1 MKEIEN
7 GLAAGSGPGTTRSIE
22 YADMLLL
29 RFGEFT
35 LKGKNRSRF
44 EKTVLRHVK
53 EMVRPFPKVSL
64 SKEFGRI
71 YVQLNGEPAEEL
83 AGVLRNVFGIASIS
97 PVKVSLSDFD
107 DILSVSRN
115 FLRIAAPPA
124 GTTFKVN
131 VRRVWKG
138 FPYGSIEMNKLI
150 STPLLQSY
158 PGLLVDVKSPQM
170 ELKIEIREG
179 HTYIFCEN
187 IAGVGGFPLGTNGK
201 AMLLLSG
208 GIDSPVA
215 GWSSMRRGLEVE
227 CVHFYSFPY
236 TSELAR
242 QKVVDLTRVLS
253 RYAGVIRLHLVPF
266 TEVQTSFTGIGQD
279 NLIITLMRR
288 AMLKIATRLAEREGA
303 LALVT
308 GESLGQVASQ
318 TLSSMNVIGRVTPL
332 PLLRP
337 LVMMDK
343 SEIVELSKTVG
354 TYDLS
359 ILPYEDCCTLFVP
372 KSPTT
377 NPNLRIVDKI
387 EATLP
392 GYSALLDAAVAG
404 TETVTIT
411 PYGDEKPSDV
421 VPAQAGLQ
429 EEWF

>member
-1 MKEIEN
+1 MSVINQESAK
-7 GLAAGSGPGTTRSIE
+7 GSANSID

-35 LKGKNRSRF
+35 LKGKNRARF

-53 EMVRPFPKVSL
+53 EMIKPYPKVVL
-64 SKEFGRI
+64 TKEFGRI
-71 YVQLNGEPAEEL
+71 YVDLNGEPAAPLVEAL
-83 AGVLRNVFGIASIS
+83 KNVFGIASVS
-97 PVKVSLSDFD
+97 PVKVAKSELE
-107 DILSVSRN
+107 DIVAVSRH
-115 FLRIAAPPA
+115 FLEIIAPAP

-131 VRRVWKG
+131 ARRVWKE
-138 FPYGSIEMNKLI
+138 FPYGSMEMNKLV
-150 STPLLQSY
+150 STPLLQGYS
-158 PGLLVDVKSPQM
+158 GLTVDVKSPQL
-170 ELKIEIREG
+170 ELKVEIRQG

-227 CVHFYSFPY
+227 CVHFYSYPY

-253 RYAGVIRLHLVPF
+253 RYAGVIKLHLVPF

-288 AMLKIATRLAEREGA
+288 AMLRITTELAEREGA
-303 LALVT
+303 LAIVT

-318 TLSSMNVIGRVTPL
+318 TLSSMNVIGRATQL

-343 SEIVELSKTVG
+343 SDIVELSKNIG

-372 KSPTT
+372 KSPAT

-387 EATLP
+387 ESTLP
-392 GYSALLDAAVAG
+392 GYSALLDAAIEAA
-404 TETVTIT
+404 ETVLIT
-411 PYGDEKPSDV
+411 PYGDEKPRDV
-421 VPAQAGLQ
+421 VSAQAELQ

>member
-1 MKEIEN
+1 MSVINQESAK
-7 GLAAGSGPGTTRSIE
+7 GSANSID

-29 RFGEFT
+29 RFGEFI
-35 LKGKNRSRF
+35 LKGKNRARF

-53 EMVRPFPKVSL
+53 EMIKPYPKVIL
-64 SKEFGRI
+64 TKEFGRI
-71 YVQLNGEPAEEL
+71 YVELNGEPATPLVEAL
-83 AGVLRNVFGIASIS
+83 KNVFGIASVS
-97 PVKVSLSDFD
+97 PVKVAKSELE
-107 DILSVSRN
+107 DIVAVGRH
-115 FLRIAAPPA
+115 FLEIIAPAP

-131 VRRVWKG
+131 ARRVWKD
-138 FPYGSIEMNKLI
+138 FPYGSMEMNKLV
-150 STPLLQSY
+150 STPLLQGYS
-158 PGLLVDVKSPQM
+158 GLTVDVKSPQL
-170 ELKIEIREG
+170 ELKVEIRQG

-227 CVHFYSFPY
+227 CVHFYSYPY

-253 RYAGVIRLHLVPF
+253 RYAGVIKLHLVPF

-288 AMLKIATRLAEREGA
+288 AMLRITTQLAEREGA
-303 LALVT
+303 LAIVT

-318 TLSSMNVIGRVTPL
+318 TLSSMNVIGRATQL

-343 SEIVELSKTVG
+343 SDIVELSKNIG

-372 KSPTT
+372 KSPAT

-392 GYSALLDAAVAG
+392 GYAALLEAAIGA
-404 TETVTIT
+404 TETVLIT
-411 PYGDEKPSDV
+411 PYGDEKPRDV
-421 VPAQAGLQ
+421 VSAQAGLQ

>member
-1 MKEIEN
+1 MSANNEVQPIP
-7 GLAAGSGPGTTRSIE
+7 GSSIE

-35 LKGKNRSRF
+35 LKGKNRARF
-44 EKTVLRHVK
+44 ERTVLRHVK
-53 EMVRPFPKVSL
+53 EIIKPYPGIVL

-71 YVQLNGEPAEEL
+71 YAELNGEPAAEV
-83 AGVLRNVFGIASIS
+83 AGALKNVFGIASVS
-97 PVKVSLSDFD
+97 PVKCAPSELEQIVA
-107 DILSVSRN
+107 VSRE
-115 FLRIAAPPA
+115 LLVRLAPAP

-131 VRRVWKG
+131 ARRVWKD
-138 FPYGSIEMNKLI
+138 FPYGSIEMNKLVA
-150 STPLLQSY
+150 TPLLQGY
-158 PGLLVDVKSPQM
+158 PGLTVDVKSPKL
-170 ELKIEIREG
+170 ELRIEIRQN

-187 IAGVGGFPLGTNGK
+187 IEGVGGFPLGTNGK
-201 AMLLLSG
+201 ALLLLSG

-215 GWSSMRRGLEVE
+215 AWSSMRRGLEVE
-227 CVHFYSFPY
+227 CIHFYSYPY

-242 QKVVDLTRVLS
+242 QKVVDLARVLS
-253 RYAGVIRLHLVPF
+253 RYAGVIKLHLVPF

-288 AMLKIATRLAEREGA
+288 AMLRIATGIAEREGA

-308 GESLGQVASQ
+308 GDSLGQVASQ
-318 TLSSMNVIGRVTPL
+318 TLPSMNVIGRATQL

-343 SEIVELSKTVG
+343 SEIVDLSKQIG

-377 NPNLRIVDKI
+377 NPNLRIVEKI

-392 GYSALLDAAVAG
+392 GYSALLAEAVAA
-404 TETVTIT
+404 TETIEIT
-411 PYGDEKPSDV
+411 PYGDEKPAEV
-421 VPAQAGLQ
+421 VSVEAGLQ

>member
-1 MKEIEN
+1 
-7 GLAAGSGPGTTRSIE
+7 
-22 YADMLLL
+22 
-29 RFGEFT
+29 
-35 LKGKNRSRF
+35 
-44 EKTVLRHVK
+44 
-53 EMVRPFPKVSL
+53 
-64 SKEFGRI
+64 
-71 YVQLNGEPAEEL
+71 
-83 AGVLRNVFGIASIS
+83 
-97 PVKVSLSDFD
+97 
-107 DILSVSRN
+107 
-115 FLRIAAPPA
+115 
-124 GTTFKVN
+124 
-131 VRRVWKG
+131 
-138 FPYGSIEMNKLI
+138 MNKLI
-150 STPLLQSY
+150 STPLLQGY
-158 PGLLVDVKSPQM
+158 PGLIVDVKSPQM

-179 HTYIFCEN
+179 HSFIFCEN
-187 IAGVGGFPLGTNGK
+187 IPGVGGFPLGTNGK

-227 CVHFYSFPY
+227 CVHFYSYPY

-242 QKVVDLTRVLS
+242 QKVVDLARVLS
-253 RYAGVIRLHLVPF
+253 RYAGVIKLHLVPF
-266 TEVQTSFTGIGQD
+266 TEVQTAFTGIGQD

-288 AMLKIATRLAEREGA
+288 AMLKITTRLAEREGA

-318 TLSSMNVIGRVTPL
+318 TLSSMNVIGRATTL

-343 SEIVELSKTVG
+343 SEIVGLSQTIG

-377 NPNLRIVDKI
+377 NPNLRIVEKI

-392 GYSALLDAAVAG
+392 GYAARLDAAVAG
-404 TETVTIT
+404 TETVSIT